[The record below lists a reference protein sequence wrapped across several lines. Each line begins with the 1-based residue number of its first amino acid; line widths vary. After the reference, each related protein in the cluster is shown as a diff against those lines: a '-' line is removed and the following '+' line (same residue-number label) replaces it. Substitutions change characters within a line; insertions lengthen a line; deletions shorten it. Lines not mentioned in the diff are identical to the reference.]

1 MTGAPRPFPART
13 PTTADLRRLAS
24 RTTVLATTVGPYA
37 RYGQEV
43 VRACAEVGTHYADLT
58 GELLFVRWSL
68 DTVAVR
74 ARETG
79 ARIVHSCG
87 FDSIPSDINTFLAAQ
102 RLQQIDSNA
111 SLGAVRSGFKAKGT
125 FSGGT
130 LASGIGMIEA
140 GAEDRKLAMDPYA
153 LCPSEYLL
161 TVDRSQTSD
170 TDLRFGSSHSRR

>member
-1 MTGAPRPFPART
+1 MESSYISCVQNSAF
-13 PTTADLRRLAS
+13 TTAISQARRIFYPRFLSTSYIGPDTTCIVIGETPFVYKMAKNYTRSALAS
-24 RTTVLATTVGPYA
+24 KAILVNA
-37 RYGQEV
+37 
-43 VRACAEVGTHYADLT
+43 
-58 GELLFVRWSL
+58 S
-68 DTVAVR
+68 
-74 ARETG
+74 
-79 ARIVHSCG
+79 G